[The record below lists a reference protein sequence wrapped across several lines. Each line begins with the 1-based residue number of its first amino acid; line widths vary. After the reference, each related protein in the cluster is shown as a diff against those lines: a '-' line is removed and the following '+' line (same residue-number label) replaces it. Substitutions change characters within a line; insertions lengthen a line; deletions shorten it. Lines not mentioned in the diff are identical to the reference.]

1 MIMTA
6 AMMPPISHQLNGRT
20 GGTTGA
26 GAGAGGVGAGAG
38 AGGGGVG
45 AGAVGAG
52 GVVKMAG
59 VGAGAVG
66 AGGVVKMAGAGAGA
80 VGAGAGGA
88 AKMAKGVKW
97 LISAVIVLVTGSTVE
112 TRSTHT
118 PAFLSHQAI
127 TKSSSLIPSGISA
140 GS

>member
-6 AMMPPISHQLNGRT
+6 AMMPPISHQLNGMT
-20 GGTTGA
+20 GGITGA
-26 GAGAGGVGAGAG
+26 GAGAGASAGVGGVGAG

-45 AGAVGAG
+45 AGDGAGGGVGAG
-52 GVVKMAG
+52 AGGGAGGIVKMAG
-59 VGAGAVG
+59 V
-66 AGGVVKMAGAGAGA
+66 GAGA

-112 TRSTHT
+112 TRFTHT

-127 TKSSSLIPSGISA
+127 TRSSSLIPSGISA